1 MLLASSTI
9 PFSFYS
15 IMVDDMSIINGAYSY
30 RPDKL
35 ISDKY
40 GADLLIESMC
50 NEASNVSALSLEPG
64 SKYLLPSRL
73 FQKYF
78 LGV

>member
-1 MLLASSTI
+1 MLLASSTL
-9 PFSFYS
+9 PYSLYSFM
-15 IMVDDMSIINGAYSY
+15 IDEMSVINDTYSY

-35 ISDKY
+35 ISDHY
-40 GADLLIESMC
+40 GTDFFAEALC
-50 NEASNVSALSLEPG
+50 NEASNVSALSLESG
-64 SKYLLPSRL
+64 TKYLLPSRL

>member
-1 MLLASSTI
+1 MLLASSTL
-9 PFSFYS
+9 PYSFYPLM
-15 IMVDDMSIINGAYSY
+15 IDQMSVINDLYSY

-35 ISDKY
+35 IANHY
-40 GADLLIESMC
+40 GADFFAEALC
-50 NEASNVSALSLEPG
+50 NEASNTSALSLESG
-64 SKYLLPSRL
+64 TRYLLPSRL